1 MATSNDIES
10 SLSIAPLWPLH
21 TFETKYNTMFNAW
34 TVAIRTSAGENRKEY
49 VWTYAITESRLD
61 SGVMPPLDQLD
72 EIRSE
77 LHRRMSREL
86 GGMGMRRS

>member
-1 MATSNDIES
+1 MATSNGIERD
-10 SLSIAPLWPLH
+10 LSIPPLWPLH
-21 TFETKYNTMFNAW
+21 TFETRYNDTFNAW

-49 VWTYAITESRLD
+49 VWTYAVTESRLA
-61 SGVMPPLDQLD
+61 SGVMPPLNQLD

-86 GGMGMRRS
+86 GHDWK